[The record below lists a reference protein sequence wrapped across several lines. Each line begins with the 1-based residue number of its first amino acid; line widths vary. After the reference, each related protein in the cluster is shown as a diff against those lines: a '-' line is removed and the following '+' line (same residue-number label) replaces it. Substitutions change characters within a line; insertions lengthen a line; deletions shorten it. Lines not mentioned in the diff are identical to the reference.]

1 MKREP
6 TPRLF
11 SRRELPSWLTPAGP
25 DHDMLV
31 FYGGPSEIR
40 EFVFTGGPE
49 GVVFWE
55 EWSHVRKA
63 TNRVDKAEHAI
74 PEDVLIAAGVE
85 AKRRRQ

>member
-25 DHDMLV
+25 DDDMLV

-40 EFVFTGGPE
+40 EFVFTSGPE

-55 EWSHVRKA
+55 EWLHGKKA
-63 TNRVDKAEHAI
+63 TNLVDKADHAI
-74 PEDVLIAAGVE
+74 PEDVLIAAAVE